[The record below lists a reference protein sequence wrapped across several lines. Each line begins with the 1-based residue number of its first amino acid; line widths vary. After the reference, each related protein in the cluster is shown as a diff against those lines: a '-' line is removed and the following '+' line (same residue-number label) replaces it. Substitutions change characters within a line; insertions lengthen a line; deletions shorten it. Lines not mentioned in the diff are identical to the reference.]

1 MFVVLQ
7 SRKCFLAECCC
18 SSHGEVAGDEFVL
31 SVLTVTFITSDIFCL
46 ELRNVA
52 VFVACLC
59 SVSLALEEFL
69 LTFFPFLFSSLFQA
83 GVQCGKKRLAYFIS
97 SDVIKDFSNGKV
109 CVCQVYLKD
118 IFAFSGKKILLLP

>member
-18 SSHGEVAGDEFVL
+18 SSHGEVAGDEFVP

-59 SVSLALEEFL
+59 SVSLLDAGGISPYIFPL
-69 LTFFPFLFSSLFQA
+69 LFFFLFRQVFSVA
-83 GVQCGKKRLAYFIS
+83 K
-97 SDVIKDFSNGKV
+97 SD
-109 CVCQVYLKD
+109 QL
-118 IFAFSGKKILLLP
+118 IL

>member
-1 MFVVLQ
+1 M
-7 SRKCFLAECCC
+7 
-18 SSHGEVAGDEFVL
+18 AGDEFVL

-83 GVQCGKKRLAYFIS
+83 GVQCGKKRSAYFIS
-97 SDVIKDFSNGKV
+97 DVIKYFSNGKV